1 MTHHAHNR
9 VYLPNSRSC
18 FVCGEE
24 NIAGL
29 QLRFYVDGEFTK
41 TVFHPK
47 PHHCGYP
54 NVLHGGVVAA
64 LLDETMA
71 WAANRAIA
79 RMTVTGELTVRY
91 MKPVPGDRDIL
102 VWAEVLKSN
111 RRLVQAR
118 AAVHDASG
126 EEFARGEG
134 RFLPMSAEE
143 TLFIDEHLIY
153 RGGEERVFDSLRGD
167 SASVEAK

>member
-1 MTHHAHNR
+1 MSKRSNNKT
-9 VYLPNSRSC
+9 YLPNSKTC

-29 QLRFYVDGEFTK
+29 QLRFYLEDGLTK

-71 WAANRAIA
+71 WGANRALA
-79 RMTVTGELTVRY
+79 RMTVTGEITVRY
-91 MKPVPGDRDIL
+91 LKPVPGDRDIH
-102 VWAEVLKSN
+102 VWAEVTKAN
-111 RRLVQAR
+111 RRLVYAR
-118 AAVHDASG
+118 GVIHDASG
-126 EEFARGEG
+126 EEFARAEG
-134 RFLPMSAEE
+134 RFLPLSVEE
-143 TLFIDEHLIY
+143 TLVIDDHLIY
-153 RGGEERVFDSLRGD
+153 RGDEERVFDALRNNRH
-167 SASVEAK
+167 SK

>member
-1 MTHHAHNR
+1 MNDRAQKR
-9 VYLPNSRSC
+9 VYLPNSKSC

-29 QLRFYVDGEFTK
+29 QLRFYVDGELTK

-47 PHHCGYP
+47 THHCGYP

-79 RMTVTGELTVRY
+79 RMTLTGELTVRY

-102 VWAEVLKSN
+102 VWAEVLKAN

-118 AAVHDASG
+118 AAIHDASG

-134 RFLPMSAEE
+134 RFLPLSAEE
-143 TLFIDEHLIY
+143 TLLIDGHLIY
-153 RGGEERVFDSLRGD
+153 RGGEERVFDSLRE
-167 SASVEAK
+167 SAGSPESK